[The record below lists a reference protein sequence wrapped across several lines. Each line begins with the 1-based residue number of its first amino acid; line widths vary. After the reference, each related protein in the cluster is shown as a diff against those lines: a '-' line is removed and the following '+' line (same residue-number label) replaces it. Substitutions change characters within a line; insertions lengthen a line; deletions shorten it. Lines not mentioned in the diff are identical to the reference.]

1 MLPSLVRKT
10 LRDWRR
16 AVIGWAVGL
25 SAFTLIY
32 VGAWASVK
40 DSPDLLKLKTES
52 VPRSLSVTFGI
63 TDLTTGVGYLQGTI
77 YGLLG
82 PLLLSMAA
90 IILGAR
96 AVARPEDTHVMDLY
110 LANPISRRGFVA
122 QRAAAFLAVVV
133 GLGLI
138 LWIVPLLLS
147 QAIGMGV
154 SATRITAAS
163 TGLFLLGLLFGV
175 LALAAGA
182 AIGRRSSALGVAGAV
197 AVASY
202 VIHGLS
208 ENISWVRPLR
218 WITPFHYY
226 LGADPLHRGFNLGY
240 DAVLLVASAVLTV
253 VAVATFDRRDVR
265 V

>member
-1 MLPSLVRKT
+1 MLPGLVQKT

-16 AVIGWAVGL
+16 ATIGWAVGL
-25 SAFTLIY
+25 AAFTLIY

-77 YGLLG
+77 YTLLG
-82 PLLLSMAA
+82 PLLLSMVA

-96 AVARPEDTHVMDLY
+96 AVARPEDLHVMDLY

-122 QRAAAFLAVVV
+122 QRTAAFVAVVAV
-133 GLGLI
+133 LGLI
-138 LWIVPLLLS
+138 TWVIPLALS
-147 QAIGMGV
+147 QALDMGV
-154 SATRITAAS
+154 SVANVSAAS
-163 TGLFLLGLLFGV
+163 LGLLLVGLLFGT

-182 AIGRRSSALGVAGAV
+182 ATGRRSSALGVAGVV

-202 VIHGLS
+202 VIRGLS
-208 ENISWVRPLR
+208 ENVSWIRPLR
-218 WITPFHYY
+218 WISPFQYY
-226 LGADPLHRGFNLGY
+226 LGPDPLHRGFNIGY
-240 DAVLLVASAVLTV
+240 LAVLLIVSAVLVV
-253 VAVATFDRRDVR
+253 VAMVTFDRRDVR